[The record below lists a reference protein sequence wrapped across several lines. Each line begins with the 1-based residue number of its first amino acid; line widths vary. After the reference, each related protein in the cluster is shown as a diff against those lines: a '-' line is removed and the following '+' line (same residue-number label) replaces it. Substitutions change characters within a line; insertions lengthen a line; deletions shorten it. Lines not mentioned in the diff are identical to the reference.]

1 MFAKSFFRRFRS
13 RYCPRSF
20 LSFFAIAIGIATFFY
35 TLSILSQKY
44 SRLHDAAE
52 IAGAGRLET
61 KTFHPLTLVQYKDL
75 KMRLP
80 EGSSLSFTTEASWV
94 QSGEG
99 WNTLFHKGNQL
110 VGSIVYGILP
120 SFKDADFVYRLEGR
134 FICQRT

>member
-1 MFAKSFFRRFRS
+1 MRLPDLMATGWTEIWAHKM
-13 RYCPRSF
+13 RSF

-110 VGSIVYGILP
+110 GQ
-120 SFKDADFVYRLEGR
+120 RLKNALG
-134 FICQRT
+134 FII